1 MGICRETLLGFNVG
15 FVPMTVF
22 SFVTAGCIIGIV
34 LIADAL
40 ISKSPLLALLLTGD
54 VPKSLVA
61 PRKAAA

>member
-1 MGICRETLLGFNVG
+1 M
-15 FVPMTVF
+15 
-22 SFVTAGCIIGIV
+22 TAGCIIGIV